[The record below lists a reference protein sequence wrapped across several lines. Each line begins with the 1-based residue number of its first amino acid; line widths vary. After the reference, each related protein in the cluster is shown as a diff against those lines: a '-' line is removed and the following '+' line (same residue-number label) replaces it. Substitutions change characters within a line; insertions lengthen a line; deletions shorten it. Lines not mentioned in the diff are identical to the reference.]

1 MNIIIE
7 NKNFT
12 VIDTIEKI
20 TIADSFVLREN
31 KIGTGNGE
39 AKLYIGHDNEKLR
52 NFFFFF
58 GFVINCFLLK
68 FDL

>member
-20 TIADSFVLREN
+20 TIADSFVLKQN
-31 KIGTGNGE
+31 KI
-39 AKLYIGHDNEKLR
+39 
-52 NFFFFF
+52 
-58 GFVINCFLLK
+58 VS
-68 FDL
+68 

>member
-52 NFFFFF
+52 NFFEQ
-58 GFVINCFLLK
+58 
-68 FDL
+68 